1 MMLMG
6 EFQHNIDAKGRIII
20 PAKLR
25 EDLGSKF
32 VITRGLDGC
41 VFGYPLDNWEKI
53 QEKLKQ
59 LPLAKKEARAFTRFF
74 YSAAAEAEID
84 KQGRI
89 NIPST
94 LVDYAKLEKECLV
107 LGVSDRI
114 EIWSKTRW
122 ESVSSEIEESFEEI
136 AEDMLDFGL

>member
-89 NIPST
+89 NIPTT
-94 LVDYAKLEKECLV
+94 LVNYANLEKECLV

-114 EIWSKTRW
+114 EIWSKEKW
-122 ESVSSEIEESFEEI
+122 ENVSFEIEESFEEI

>member
-89 NIPST
+89 NIPTT
-94 LVDYAKLEKECLV
+94 LVNYANLEKECLV

-114 EIWSKTRW
+114 EIWSKEKW
-122 ESVSSEIEESFEEI
+122 ENVSSDIEESFEEI

>member
-1 MMLMG
+1 MLTG

-25 EDLGSKF
+25 EDLGAKF

-41 VFGYPLDNWEKI
+41 VFGYPLENWEKI

-74 YSAAAEAEID
+74 YSAAAEVEID

-89 NIPST
+89 NVPST
-94 LVDYAKLEKECLV
+94 LVDYANLEKECLV

-114 EIWSKTRW
+114 EIWSKARW

>member
-1 MMLMG
+1 MLMG

-25 EDLGSKF
+25 EDLGAKF

-74 YSAAAEAEID
+74 YSAAAEVEID

-89 NIPST
+89 NVPST
-94 LVDYAKLEKECLV
+94 LVDYANLEKECLV

-122 ESVSSEIEESFEEI
+122 ESVSSEIEESLEEI

>member
-25 EDLGSKF
+25 EDLGAKF

-41 VFGYPLDNWEKI
+41 VFGYPLENWEKI

-94 LVDYAKLEKECLV
+94 LVDYASLEKECLV

-114 EIWSKTRW
+114 EIWSKTKW

>member
-25 EDLGSKF
+25 EDLGAKF

-89 NIPST
+89 NIPTT
-94 LVDYAKLEKECLV
+94 LVNYANLEKECLV

-114 EIWSKTRW
+114 EIWSKEKW
-122 ESVSSEIEESFEEI
+122 ENVSSDIEESFEEI

>member
-1 MMLMG
+1 MG

-25 EDLGSKF
+25 DNLGSKF

-41 VFGYPLDNWEKI
+41 VFGYPLDNWEKV
-53 QEKLKQ
+53 QDKLKQ

-74 YSAAAEAEID
+74 YSAAAEVEID

-89 NIPST
+89 NIPTT
-94 LVDYAKLEKECLV
+94 LMTYADLEKECLI

-114 EIWSKTRW
+114 EIWSKEKW
-122 ESVSSEIEESFEEI
+122 HQVSAEIEDSFEEI

>member
-1 MMLMG
+1 MLMG

-25 EDLGSKF
+25 EDLGAKF

-74 YSAAAEAEID
+74 YSAAAEVEID

-94 LVDYAKLEKECLV
+94 LVDYANLEKECLV

-114 EIWSKTRW
+114 EIWSKARW

>member
-1 MMLMG
+1 MD
-6 EFQHNIDAKGRIII
+6 I
-20 PAKLR
+20 R
-25 EDLGSKF
+25 EDLGAKF

-41 VFGYPLDNWEKI
+41 VFGYPLENWEKI

-94 LVDYAKLEKECLV
+94 LVDYANLEKECLV

-114 EIWSKTRW
+114 EIWSKTKW

>member
-25 EDLGSKF
+25 EDLGAKF

-41 VFGYPLDNWEKI
+41 VFGYPLENWEKI

-94 LVDYAKLEKECLV
+94 LVDYANLEKECLV

-114 EIWSKTRW
+114 EIWSKTKW

-136 AEDMLDFGL
+136 TEDMLDFGL

>member
-1 MMLMG
+1 M
-6 EFQHNIDAKGRIII
+6 
-20 PAKLR
+20 
-25 EDLGSKF
+25 
-32 VITRGLDGC
+32 ITRGLDGC
-41 VFGYPLDNWEKI
+41 VFGYPLENWEKI

-94 LVDYAKLEKECLV
+94 LVDYANLEKECLV

-114 EIWSKTRW
+114 EIWSKTKW

>member
-1 MMLMG
+1 MG

-25 EDLGSKF
+25 EDLGAKF

-74 YSAAAEAEID
+74 YSAAAEVDID

-89 NIPST
+89 NVPST
-94 LVDYAKLEKECLV
+94 LVDYANLEKECLV

-114 EIWSKTRW
+114 EIWSKARW

>member
-25 EDLGSKF
+25 ENLGAKF

-41 VFGYPLDNWEKI
+41 VFGYPLENWEKI

-94 LVDYAKLEKECLV
+94 LVDYANLEKECLV

-114 EIWSKTRW
+114 EIWSKTKW

>member
-1 MMLMG
+1 MG
-6 EFQHNIDAKGRIII
+6 EFQHNIDVKGRIII

-25 EDLGSKF
+25 EDLGAKF

-94 LVDYAKLEKECLV
+94 LVNYAHLEKECLV

-114 EIWSKTRW
+114 EIWSKEKW

>member
-41 VFGYPLDNWEKI
+41 VFGYPLENWEKI

-94 LVDYAKLEKECLV
+94 LVDYANLEKECLV

-114 EIWSKTRW
+114 EIWSKTKW
-122 ESVSSEIEESFEEI
+122 ESVSSEIEESFEKI

>member
-25 EDLGSKF
+25 EDLGAKF

-41 VFGYPLDNWEKI
+41 VFGYPLENWEKI

-94 LVDYAKLEKECLV
+94 LVDYANLEKECLV

-114 EIWSKTRW
+114 EIWSKIKW

>member
-25 EDLGSKF
+25 EDLGAKF

-41 VFGYPLDNWEKI
+41 VFGYPLENWEKI

-59 LPLAKKEARAFTRFF
+59 LPLAKKEARAFIRFF

-94 LVDYAKLEKECLV
+94 LVDYASLEKECLV

-114 EIWSKTRW
+114 EIWSKTKW

>member
-1 MMLMG
+1 MLMG

-25 EDLGSKF
+25 EDLGAKF

-41 VFGYPLDNWEKI
+41 VFGYPLENWEKI

-94 LVDYAKLEKECLV
+94 LVDYANLEKECLV

-114 EIWSKTRW
+114 EIWSKTKW
-122 ESVSSEIEESFEEI
+122 ESVSSEIEESFEKI

>member
-1 MMLMG
+1 MLMG

-25 EDLGSKF
+25 EDLGAKF

-94 LVDYAKLEKECLV
+94 LVDYANLEKECLV

-114 EIWSKTRW
+114 EIWSKAKW
-122 ESVSSEIEESFEEI
+122 ENVSSEIEESFEEI

>member
-25 EDLGSKF
+25 EDLGAKF
-32 VITRGLDGC
+32 VITRGLEGC
-41 VFGYPLDNWEKI
+41 VFGYPLENWEKI

-94 LVDYAKLEKECLV
+94 LVDYASLEKECLV

-114 EIWSKTRW
+114 EIWSKTKW

>member
-25 EDLGSKF
+25 EDLGAKF

-41 VFGYPLDNWEKI
+41 VFGYPLENWEKI

-94 LVDYAKLEKECLV
+94 LVDYANLEKECLV

-114 EIWSKTRW
+114 EIWSKTKW

>member
-25 EDLGSKF
+25 EDLGSRF

-89 NIPST
+89 NIPTT
-94 LVDYAKLEKECLV
+94 LVNYANLEKECLV

-114 EIWSKTRW
+114 EIWSKEKW
-122 ESVSSEIEESFEEI
+122 ENVSSDIEESFEEI

>member
-25 EDLGSKF
+25 EDLGAKF

-41 VFGYPLDNWEKI
+41 VFGYPLENWEKI

-94 LVDYAKLEKECLV
+94 LVDYANLEKECLV

-114 EIWSKTRW
+114 EIWSKTKW
-122 ESVSSEIEESFEEI
+122 ESVSSEIEEGFEEI

>member
-25 EDLGSKF
+25 EDLGAKF

-94 LVDYAKLEKECLV
+94 LVDYANLEKECLV

-114 EIWSKTRW
+114 EIWSKAKW
-122 ESVSSEIEESFEEI
+122 ENVSSEIEESFEEI

>member
-25 EDLGSKF
+25 EDLGAKF

-41 VFGYPLDNWEKI
+41 VFGYPLENWEKI

-94 LVDYAKLEKECLV
+94 LVDYANLEKECLV

-114 EIWSKTRW
+114 EIWSRTKW

>member
-1 MMLMG
+1 MLMG

-25 EDLGSKF
+25 DDLGNQF

-74 YSAAAEAEID
+74 YSAAAEVEVD

-89 NIPST
+89 NIPTT
-94 LVDYAKLEKECLV
+94 LVSYADLDKECLI

-114 EIWSKTRW
+114 EIWSKEKW
-122 ESVSSEIEESFEEI
+122 ENASSEIEEKFEEI
-136 AEDMLDFGL
+136 AEDMMDFGL

>member
-1 MMLMG
+1 MG

-89 NIPST
+89 NIPTT
-94 LVDYAKLEKECLV
+94 LVNYANLEKECLV

-114 EIWSKTRW
+114 EIWSKEKW
-122 ESVSSEIEESFEEI
+122 ENVSSDIEESFEEI

>member
-89 NIPST
+89 NIPTT
-94 LVDYAKLEKECLV
+94 LVNYANLEKECLV

-114 EIWSKTRW
+114 EIWSKEKW
-122 ESVSSEIEESFEEI
+122 ENVSSEIEESFEEI

>member
-25 EDLGSKF
+25 EDLGAKF

-41 VFGYPLDNWEKI
+41 VFGYPLENWEKI

-84 KQGRI
+84 KHGRI

-94 LVDYAKLEKECLV
+94 LVDYANLEKECLV

-114 EIWSKTRW
+114 EIWSKTKW

>member
-1 MMLMG
+1 MLMG

-25 EDLGSKF
+25 EDLGAKF

-94 LVDYAKLEKECLV
+94 LVDYANLEKECLV

-114 EIWSKTRW
+114 EIWSKAKW

>member
-1 MMLMG
+1 MLMG

-25 EDLGSKF
+25 EDLGAKF

-74 YSAAAEAEID
+74 YSAAAEVEID

-89 NIPST
+89 NVPST
-94 LVDYAKLEKECLV
+94 LVDYANLEKECLV

>member
-1 MMLMG
+1 MLMG

-25 EDLGSKF
+25 EDLGAKF

-74 YSAAAEAEID
+74 YSAAAEVEID

-89 NIPST
+89 NVPST
-94 LVDYAKLEKECLV
+94 LVDYANLEKECLI

-114 EIWSKTRW
+114 EIWSKARW

>member
-1 MMLMG
+1 MLMG

-20 PAKLR
+20 PVKLR
-25 EDLGSKF
+25 EDLGAKF

-74 YSAAAEAEID
+74 YSAAAEVEID

-89 NIPST
+89 NVPST
-94 LVDYAKLEKECLV
+94 LVDYANLEKECLV

-114 EIWSKTRW
+114 EIWSKARW

>member
-1 MMLMG
+1 MLMG

-25 EDLGSKF
+25 EDLGAKF

-41 VFGYPLDNWEKI
+41 VFGYPLENWEKI

-94 LVDYAKLEKECLV
+94 LVDYANLEKECLV

-114 EIWSKTRW
+114 EIWSKTKW

>member
-1 MMLMG
+1 MLMG

-25 EDLGSKF
+25 EDLGAKF
-32 VITRGLDGC
+32 VITRGLEGC
-41 VFGYPLDNWEKI
+41 VFGYPLENWEKI

-94 LVDYAKLEKECLV
+94 LVDYASLEKECLV

-114 EIWSKTRW
+114 EIWSKTKW

>member
-41 VFGYPLDNWEKI
+41 VFGYPLENWEKI

-94 LVDYAKLEKECLV
+94 LVDYANLEKECLV

-114 EIWSKTRW
+114 EIWSKTKW

>member
-1 MMLMG
+1 MLMG

-25 EDLGSKF
+25 EDLGAKF

-74 YSAAAEAEID
+74 YSAAAEVEID

-89 NIPST
+89 NVPST
-94 LVDYAKLEKECLV
+94 LVDYANLEKECLV

-114 EIWSKTRW
+114 EIWSKVRW

>member
-1 MMLMG
+1 MG

-25 EDLGSKF
+25 EDLGAKF

-41 VFGYPLDNWEKI
+41 VFGYPLENWEKI

-94 LVDYAKLEKECLV
+94 LVDYASLEKECLV

-114 EIWSKTRW
+114 EIWSKTKW

>member
-1 MMLMG
+1 MLMG

-25 EDLGSKF
+25 EDLGAKF

-41 VFGYPLDNWEKI
+41 VFGYPLENWEKI

-94 LVDYAKLEKECLV
+94 LVDYASLEKECLV

-114 EIWSKTRW
+114 EIWSKTKW

>member
-1 MMLMG
+1 MLMG

-25 EDLGSKF
+25 EDLGAKF

-41 VFGYPLDNWEKI
+41 VFGYPLENWEKI

-94 LVDYAKLEKECLV
+94 LVDYANLEKECLV

-114 EIWSKTRW
+114 EIWSRTKW